1 MAKSIAD
8 KIDVGSIMLTTTSE
22 DIEGLTSLLAKNN
35 FDKPDIKLSIYK
47 NRRGKYK
54 GVILW
59 CKANLGCCRIQPMFC
74 TSYDYE
80 MISVD
85 NMKIVVEEESVF

>member
-35 FDKPDIKLSIYK
+35 FDRPDIKLSIYK

-54 GVILW
+54 GIYLW
-59 CKANLGCCRIQPMFC
+59 CKNNLGTCRINPIFA
-74 TSYDYE
+74 TDY
-80 MISVD
+80 MYNVID
-85 NMKIVVEEESVF
+85 LPDLQIKIDEGAF